1 MNTNPN
7 LNIENYIA
15 QVMDQP
21 MPDKNFKNSLRLQL
35 NKAYR
40 KPEKQ
45 ISSQLKFRPVLL
57 TGLATLLVF
66 FVVLLYFNPNAVN
79 AIRSIFSFIPGVGLT
94 NSTSGDYL
102 ITSEEA
108 IRLEGVT
115 FQVDNGYATSDET
128 VLLLKVSGLTP
139 EMLYTEDEHNLF
151 PKPVYQL
158 LSKANKPIDLTEQG
172 ARWDGISGY
181 EIKLIGPALEKFKG
195 EYKLTMTNTPFA
207 NPELSPTGIELPLS
221 FNQISDPEF
230 GLPVIDVSL
239 PMPRFEIEEN
249 HELLQTQE
257 SNQVEETEIVDPLQ
271 IEGIKIVQEADG
283 TILFGRLSWKDDT
296 LSIPR
301 FSPLK
306 VVLKNDDGENL
317 PIDFY
322 PVQEERSSNDLPWH
336 AWAFKTKQPL
346 RSGNYELAFEGL
358 VERRIKDY
366 PIIIPAEILS
376 DYSKL
381 KAYEI
386 VIDFDGSSI
395 VLSDFSVSQAGGE
408 SLLSLIIGS
417 EGGVEDAMV
426 FTENFSGL
434 SVSQIDGGRIK
445 VELRV
450 SGVVDLSDGSVL
462 IKSIDYR
469 MKEAISEDFVIP

>member
-21 MPDKNFKNSLRLQL
+21 MPDKNFKKSLRLQL

-40 KPEKQ
+40 KPVKQ
-45 ISSQLKFRPVLL
+45 TTSQLKFRPVLF
-57 TGLATLLVF
+57 TGLATLLVLFVAILF
-66 FVVLLYFNPNAVN
+66 FSPNVVN

-102 ITSEEA
+102 IIGEEA
-108 IRLEGVT
+108 VRVEGVT
-115 FQVDNGYATSDET
+115 FQVDNGYATSEET

-158 LSKANKPIDLTEQG
+158 LSKANKAIDLTEQG

-195 EYKLTMTNTPFA
+195 DYKLTMTHTPFA
-207 NPELSPTGIELPLS
+207 NPELSPTEIELPLS
-221 FNQISDPEF
+221 FNQISDPEI
-230 GLPVIDVSL
+230 GLPVIDLSL
-239 PMPRFEIEEN
+239 PLPRFEIEEN
-249 HELLQTQE
+249 QELLQSQE
-257 SNQVEETEIVDPLQ
+257 SNQAETTEIVEPVQ

-283 TILFGRLSWKDDT
+283 TILFGRLSWNDAS

-306 VVLKNDDGENL
+306 VVLINNGGLNL
-317 PIDFY
+317 PVDFY
-322 PVQEERSSNDLPWH
+322 PVQEERSSNDLPWLP
-336 AWAFKTKQPL
+336 WAFKTKQSL
-346 RSGNYELAFEGL
+346 SSGNYELAFEGL
-358 VERRIKDY
+358 VERRIEDY
-366 PIIIPAEILS
+366 PIIIPTEVLS
-376 DYSKL
+376 DYSEL

-386 VIDFDGSSI
+386 VIDFDGTSI
-395 VLSDFSVSQAGGE
+395 VLSDFFVSQAGGE
-408 SLLSLIIGS
+408 SLLSFIIAS

-426 FTENFSGL
+426 FTEGFSGL
-434 SVSQIDGGRIK
+434 SVSQIDSKRIK

-450 SGVVDLSDGSVL
+450 SGPIDLSDGSVL

-469 MKEAISEDFVIP
+469 MKEAISGDFVIP

>member
-15 QVMDQP
+15 QAMDQP
-21 MPDKNFKNSLRLQL
+21 MPDQNFKNSLRLQL

-45 ISSQLKFRPVLL
+45 ISSQLKFRPVFL
-57 TGLATLLVF
+57 TILAALLVLF
-66 FVVLLYFNPNAVN
+66 MAFLYINPKAVN
-79 AIRSIFSFIPGVGLT
+79 AIRLIFSFIPGVGLT
-94 NSTSGDYL
+94 DSTSGDYL
-102 ITSEEA
+102 IVGEE
-108 IRLEGVT
+108 IVRVDGVT
-115 FQVDNGYATSDET
+115 FQVVNGYATSDET

-158 LSKANKPIDLTEQG
+158 LSKANKAIDLTEQG
-172 ARWDGISGY
+172 ARWDGTSGY
-181 EIKLIGPALEKFKG
+181 EIKLIGSALEKFKG

-221 FNQISDPEF
+221 FNQISDPEI
-230 GLPVIDVSL
+230 GLPVIDISL
-239 PMPRFEIEEN
+239 PLPRFEIEEN
-249 HELLQTQE
+249 QEHLQSQE
-257 SNQVEETEIVDPLQ
+257 SVQAEATVIVEPVQ
-271 IEGIKIVQEADG
+271 IESIKIVQEADG
-283 TILFGRLSWKDDT
+283 TILFGRLSWNDAS
-296 LSIPR
+296 LPIPR

-306 VVLKNDDGENL
+306 VVLRNNDGENL
-317 PIDFY
+317 PVDFY
-322 PVQEERSSNDLPWH
+322 PVQEERSSNDMLWLP
-336 AWAFKTKQPL
+336 WAFKTKQSL
-346 RSGNYELAFEGL
+346 SSGNYELAFEGL

-366 PIIIPAEILS
+366 PIIIPAEVLS
-376 DYSKL
+376 DYSKM

-386 VIDFDGSSI
+386 VIDFGGTSI
-395 VLSDFSVSQAGGE
+395 VLSEFSVSQTGGE
-408 SLLSLIIGS
+408 SMVSFIIGS

-426 FTENFSGL
+426 FTESFSGL
-434 SVSQIDGGRIK
+434 SVSQIDNGRIK

-450 SGVVDLSDGSVL
+450 SGPIDLSDGSVL

>member
-1 MNTNPN
+1 MNTNSN

-21 MPDKNFKNSLRLQL
+21 MPDKNFKNNLRLQL
-35 NKAYR
+35 NNAYR
-40 KPEKQ
+40 KPDKQ
-45 ISSQLKFRPVLL
+45 TSSQLKFHPVLL
-57 TGLATLLVF
+57 TGLATLLVL
-66 FVVLLYFNPNAVN
+66 FVAFLYYNPNAVN

-94 NSTSGDYL
+94 DSTSGDYL

-108 IRLEGVT
+108 VKIEGVT

-158 LSKANKPIDLTEQG
+158 LSKANKAIDLTEQG

-207 NPELSPTGIELPLS
+207 NPELSPTEIELPLS
-221 FNQISDPEF
+221 FNQISDPEI
-230 GLPVIDVSL
+230 GLPVIDLSL
-239 PMPRFEIEEN
+239 PFPRFEIEEN
-249 HELLQTQE
+249 QEHLQSQE
-257 SNQVEETEIVDPLQ
+257 SNQAEATEIVEPVQ

-283 TILFGRLSWKDDT
+283 TILFGRLSWNDAS

-306 VVLKNDDGENL
+306 VVLRNDDGENL

-322 PVQEERSSNDLPWH
+322 PVQEERSSNDLPWLP
-336 AWAFKTKQPL
+336 WAFKTKQSL
-346 RSGNYELAFEGL
+346 SSGNYELAFEGL

-366 PIIIPAEILS
+366 PIIIPAEVLS

-381 KAYEI
+381 NAYEI
-386 VIDFDGSSI
+386 VIDFDGTSI

-408 SLLSLIIGS
+408 SLLSFIIGS
-417 EGGVEDAMV
+417 EEGVEDAMV
-426 FTENFSGL
+426 FTEGFSGL
-434 SVSQIDGGRIK
+434 SGSQIDSKRIK

-450 SGVVDLSDGSVL
+450 SGAVDLSNGSVL